1 VAYLSEG
8 HLANMAS
15 RDIYSVLAVP
25 NFRWLWIGSL
35 GSSFAMNMQIIA
47 RGWFVYDLTSSAM
60 DLAWVTLSFML
71 PSVLFSLYGGVLAD
85 RLPKRRLIV
94 VAQSLNALATLV
106 MAWIIFSGTVVF
118 WDFIWFGFFNG
129 TILALSM
136 PARQAFVPEL
146 IPQPLI
152 FTAMAL
158 NTTGWNLSRI
168 VGPAL
173 AGVLIAWL
181 AGGDK
186 QSAFGVGVVYLVIAA
201 LYLSSALTTLLVDVP
216 GKSAQIQSSGTYN
229 EMREGLAYVF
239 AHPRVFAL
247 LLMSII
253 PFLFG
258 MPLNTLLPAF
268 NQDVLGGYADSLG
281 ILVSAMGGGAILGS
295 MMMATMGD
303 MNRKGMWLVI
313 SSLGWAVATVAFGL
327 GSNLVWAILAIAVI
341 GLVSAWNM
349 SLNRGLLQHTVDAH
363 MRGRIMSIDM
373 MFHGLMPIGVFPIS
387 WVAEAYGVGTALTV
401 SGIAFG
407 MLIFL
412 SYLLSSAVREM
423 AADIPISL
431 KAAP

>member
-1 VAYLSEG
+1 MAYLGEG

-15 RDIYSVLAVP
+15 RDIFSVLAVP

-268 NQDVLGGYADSLG
+268 NQDVLGGHADSLG
-281 ILVSAMGGGAILGS
+281 ILVSAMGGGAIVGS

-303 MNRKGMWLVI
+303 MKRK
-313 SSLGWAVATVAFGL
+313 TVARAQQPLLAGGTAAFGFSASIAW
-327 GSNLVWAILAIAVI
+327 GILAIALI

-407 MLIFL
+407 ALIFV

>member
-1 VAYLSEG
+1 
-8 HLANMAS
+8 MAS

-25 NFRWLWIGSL
+25 NFRWLWVGSL

-94 VAQSLNALATLV
+94 FAQRLNALATLI

-173 AGVLIAWL
+173 AGLLIAWL

-186 QSAFGVGVVYLVIAA
+186 QSAFGVGVVYVVIAA
-201 LYLSSALTTLLVDVP
+201 LYLSSALTTLLVDLP
-216 GKSAQIQSSGTYN
+216 GKSSQIQNTGTYN
-229 EMREGLAYVF
+229 EMREGLTYVF
-239 AHPRVFAL
+239 AHPRIFAL
-247 LLMSII
+247 LLLSII
-253 PFLFG
+253 PFMFG

-303 MNRKGMWLVI
+303 MKRKGFWLVV
-313 SSLGWAVATVAFGL
+313 SSLCWAGATAAFGM
-327 GSNLVWAILAIAVI
+327 GSSVAWAILAIALI

-349 SLNRGLLQHTVDAH
+349 SLNRGLLQHTVDAY

-387 WVAEAYGVGTALTV
+387 WVAETYGVGTALTV

-407 MLIFL
+407 GLIVL
-412 SYLLSSAVREM
+412 SYLLSPAVRGM
-423 AADIPISL
+423 AADVPISL
-431 KAAP
+431 KPAS

>member
-1 VAYLSEG
+1 
-8 HLANMAS
+8 
-15 RDIYSVLAVP
+15 
-25 NFRWLWIGSL
+25 
-35 GSSFAMNMQIIA
+35 
-47 RGWFVYDLTSSAM
+47 
-60 DLAWVTLSFML
+60 
-71 PSVLFSLYGGVLAD
+71 
-85 RLPKRRLIV
+85 
-94 VAQSLNALATLV
+94 
-106 MAWIIFSGTVVF
+106 
-118 WDFIWFGFFNG
+118 
-129 TILALSM
+129 M

-268 NQDVLGGYADSLG
+268 NQDVLGG
-281 ILVSAMGGGAILGS
+281 MQ
-295 MMMATMGD
+295 T
-303 MNRKGMWLVI
+303 
-313 SSLGWAVATVAFGL
+313 
-327 GSNLVWAILAIAVI
+327 
-341 GLVSAWNM
+341 AW
-349 SLNRGLLQHTVDAH
+349 D
-363 MRGRIMSIDM
+363 
-373 MFHGLMPIGVFPIS
+373 F
-387 WVAEAYGVGTALTV
+387 GVGHGWWRH
-401 SGIAFG
+401 SGLHDDG
-407 MLIFL
+407 DHGGHETKGHV
-412 SYLLSSAVREM
+412 VR
-423 AADIPISL
+423 DQ
-431 KAAP
+431 

>member
-1 VAYLSEG
+1 
-8 HLANMAS
+8 
-15 RDIYSVLAVP
+15 
-25 NFRWLWIGSL
+25 
-35 GSSFAMNMQIIA
+35 
-47 RGWFVYDLTSSAM
+47 M

-94 VAQSLNALATLV
+94 FAQSLNALATLI

-173 AGVLIAWL
+173 AGLLIAWL

-186 QSAFGVGVVYLVIAA
+186 QSAFGVGVVYVVIAA
-201 LYLSSALTTLLVDVP
+201 LYLSSALTTLLVDLP
-216 GKSAQIQSSGTYN
+216 GKSSQIQNTGTYN

-239 AHPRVFAL
+239 AHPRIFAL
-247 LLMSII
+247 LLLSII

-303 MNRKGMWLVI
+303 MKRKGFWLVV
-313 SSLGWAVATVAFGL
+313 SSLCWAGATAAFGM
-327 GSNLVWAILAIAVI
+327 GSSVAWAILAIALI

-387 WVAEAYGVGTALTV
+387 WVAETYGVGTALTV

-407 MLIFL
+407 GLIVL
-412 SYLLSSAVREM
+412 SYLLSPAVRGM
-423 AADIPISL
+423 AADVPISL
-431 KAAP
+431 KPAS

>member
-1 VAYLSEG
+1 
-8 HLANMAS
+8 MAS

-47 RGWFVYDLTSSAM
+47 RGWFVYALTSSPM

-85 RLPKRRLIV
+85 RLPKRQLIV
-94 VAQSLNALATLV
+94 VAQSLNAAATLL

-173 AGVLIAWL
+173 AGLLIAWL
-181 AGGDK
+181 ADGDK
-186 QSAFGVGVVYLVIAA
+186 QSAFGVGVVYLVIAG
-201 LYLSSALTTLLVDVP
+201 LYLSSALTTLLVNKP
-216 GKSAQIQSSGTYN
+216 GASSQEQRSGTYN

-239 AHPRVFAL
+239 AHPRIFAL
-247 LLMSII
+247 LLLSII

-268 NQDVLGGYADSLG
+268 NQDVLGGHADSLG
-281 ILVSAMGGGAILGS
+281 ILVSAMGGGAIVGS
-295 MMMATMGD
+295 MMMAAMGD
-303 MNRKGMWLVI
+303 MQRKGFWLLM
-313 SSLGWAVATVAFGL
+313 SSLGWAVTTVLFGWSIDL
-327 GSNLVWAILAIAVI
+327 IMALTAIALI

-349 SLNRGLLQHTVDAH
+349 SLNRGLIQHVVDSH

-373 MFHGLMPIGVFPIS
+373 MFHGLMPLGVFPIS
-387 WVAEAYGVGTALTV
+387 WIAELYGVGVALMV
-401 SGIAFG
+401 SGGVFAALIGLAFV
-407 MLIFL
+407 L
-412 SYLLSSAVREM
+412 SPAVRAM
-423 AADIPISL
+423 SQDKNTGPQ
-431 KAAP
+431 

>member
-1 VAYLSEG
+1 
-8 HLANMAS
+8 MAS
-15 RDIYSVLAVP
+15 RDIHSVLAVP
-25 NFRWLWIGSL
+25 NFRWLWVGSL

-94 VAQSLNALATLV
+94 FAQSLNALATLT

-136 PARQAFVPEL
+136 PARQAFVPEV

-173 AGVLIAWL
+173 AGLLIAWL

-186 QSAFGVGVVYLVIAA
+186 QSAFGVGVVYVVIAA
-201 LYLSSALTTLLVDVP
+201 LYLFSALTMLLVDLP
-216 GKSAQIQSSGTYN
+216 GKSSQIQRSGTYN

-239 AHPRVFAL
+239 AHPRIFAL

-268 NQDVLGGYADSLG
+268 NQDVLGGHADSLG
-281 ILVSAMGGGAILGS
+281 VLVSAMGGGAIVGS

-303 MNRKGMWLVI
+303 MKRKGLWLVI
-313 SSLGWAVATVAFGL
+313 SSLGWAGATAAFGI
-327 GSNLVWAILAIAVI
+327 GSSVAWALLAIALI

-407 MLIFL
+407 ALVVL
-412 SYLLSSAVREM
+412 SYLLSPAVRGM
-423 AADIPISL
+423 TVDAPTSL
-431 KAAP
+431 KAVS

>member
-1 VAYLSEG
+1 MDHFSKGRA
-8 HLANMAS
+8 AKMAS
-15 RDIYSVLAVP
+15 RDIHSVLAVP

-47 RGWFVYDLTSSAM
+47 RGWFVYDLTSSAL
-60 DLAWVTLSFML
+60 DLAWATLSFML

-94 VAQSLNALATLV
+94 FAQSLNALATLI
-106 MAWIIFSGTVVF
+106 MAWIIFSGAVVF

-173 AGVLIAWL
+173 AGLLIAWL

-186 QSAFGVGVVYLVIAA
+186 QSAFGVGIVYLVIAA
-201 LYLSSALTTLLVDVP
+201 LYLSSALATLLVDLP
-216 GKSAQIQSSGTYN
+216 GKSSQRQSTGTYN
-229 EMREGLAYVF
+229 EMREGLGYVF
-239 AHPRVFAL
+239 AHPRIFAL

-268 NQDVLGGYADSLG
+268 NQDVLGGHADSLG
-281 ILVSAMGGGAILGS
+281 ILVSAMGGGAIVGS

-303 MNRKGMWLVI
+303 MKRKVC
-313 SSLGWAVATVAFGL
+313 GW
-327 GSNLVWAILAIAVI
+327 
-341 GLVSAWNM
+341 
-349 SLNRGLLQHTVDAH
+349 
-363 MRGRIMSIDM
+363 
-373 MFHGLMPIGVFPIS
+373 
-387 WVAEAYGVGTALTV
+387 
-401 SGIAFG
+401 
-407 MLIFL
+407 
-412 SYLLSSAVREM
+412 
-423 AADIPISL
+423 
-431 KAAP
+431 

>member
-1 VAYLSEG
+1 
-8 HLANMAS
+8 MAS

-85 RLPKRRLIV
+85 RLPKRSLIV
-94 VAQSLNALATLV
+94 FAQTLNAAATLV
-106 MAWIIFSGTVVF
+106 MAWIIFSGNVVF

-129 TILALSM
+129 TVLALSM

-173 AGVLIAWL
+173 AGLLIAWL

-186 QSAFGVGVVYLVIAA
+186 QSAFGVGIVYTVIAS
-201 LYLSSALTTLLVDVP
+201 LYLASALTTLFVDRP
-216 GKSAQIQSSGTYN
+216 GISTQEQRNGTYQ

-239 AHPRVFAL
+239 AHPRIFAL
-247 LLMSII
+247 LLLSII

-268 NQDVLGGYADSLG
+268 NQDVLGGHADSLG
-281 ILVSAMGGGAILGS
+281 ILVSAMGGGAIIGS
-295 MMMATMGD
+295 MTMAAMGD
-303 MNRKGMWLVI
+303 MQRKGFWLLI
-313 SSLGWAVATVAFGL
+313 SSLGWALATAFFGF
-327 GSNLVWAILAIAVI
+327 SVNLTAALVAIALI
-341 GLVSAWNM
+341 GLISAWNM
-349 SLNRGLLQHTVDAH
+349 SLNRGLIQHAVDSH

-387 WVAEAYGVGTALTV
+387 WVAETYGVGTALTV

-407 MLIFL
+407 GLIVL
-412 SYLLSSAVREM
+412 SYLLSPAVRGM
-423 AADIPISL
+423 AADVPISL
-431 KAAP
+431 KPAS

>member
-1 VAYLSEG
+1 
-8 HLANMAS
+8 MAS

-25 NFRWLWIGSL
+25 NFRWLWVGSL

-94 VAQSLNALATLV
+94 FAQSLNALATLS

-136 PARQAFVPEL
+136 PARQAFVPEI

-173 AGVLIAWL
+173 AGLLIAWL

-186 QSAFGVGVVYLVIAA
+186 QSAFGVGVVYVVIAA
-201 LYLSSALTTLLVDVP
+201 LYLFSALTMLLVDSP
-216 GKSAQIQSSGTYN
+216 GKSSQIQRSGTYN

-239 AHPRVFAL
+239 THPRIFAL

-268 NQDVLGGYADSLG
+268 NQDVLGGHADSLG
-281 ILVSAMGGGAILGS
+281 VLVSAMGGGAIVGS

-303 MNRKGMWLVI
+303 MKRKGLWLVI
-313 SSLGWAVATVAFGL
+313 SSLGWAGATAAFGI
-327 GSNLVWAILAIAVI
+327 GSSVAWALLAIALI
-341 GLVSAWNM
+341 GLISAWNM

-407 MLIFL
+407 ALVVL
-412 SYLLSSAVREM
+412 SYLLSPAVRGM
-423 AADIPISL
+423 TADAPTSL
-431 KAAP
+431 KAAS